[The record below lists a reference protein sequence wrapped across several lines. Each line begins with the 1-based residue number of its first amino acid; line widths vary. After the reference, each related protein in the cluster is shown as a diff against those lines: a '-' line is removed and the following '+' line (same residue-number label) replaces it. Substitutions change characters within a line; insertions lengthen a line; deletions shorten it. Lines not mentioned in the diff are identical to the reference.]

1 MAVAVE
7 VVEVVGGRG
16 EVNDEGAEGRRDQLP
31 RGARGEIV
39 GGCHDDHV
47 EGAGGGRHLGRCPCR
62 MGTTAGAAVRCVGVG
77 GRYAGIATHRRA
89 LLWNYYSVGLD
100 PALPASSL
108 MPHDEHNRV
117 TFNLFQPLHGQ
128 NNQHTTLPP
137 ACNPPSLLFGKKCC
151 FMMTAT
157 EGVLKKI

>member
-47 EGAGGGRHLGRCPCR
+47 EGAGGGRHLGRRPCR
-62 MGTTAGAAVRCVGVG
+62 MGG
-77 GRYAGIATHRRA
+77 GRDASIARRA
-89 LLWNYYSVGLD
+89 LLWN
-100 PALPASSL
+100 
-108 MPHDEHNRV
+108 
-117 TFNLFQPLHGQ
+117 
-128 NNQHTTLPP
+128 
-137 ACNPPSLLFGKKCC
+137 
-151 FMMTAT
+151 
-157 EGVLKKI
+157 